1 IMTKI
6 VEVKR
11 LQKKFGKF
19 QALKDVTF
27 DVNEGEVL
35 GYLGPNGAGKSTTI
49 RALLGIIKARAVP
62 QRFLVKMFGTILL
75 KSIKILLMFLVMCI
89 SGQTFQEAK
98 LLTCSCI
105 CTAVLMQ
112 QDVMN

>member
-1 IMTKI
+1 MSTKEKFWVI
-6 VEVKR
+6 LDQTVRVNQQPFVPCSELSKR
-11 LQKKFGKF
+11 
-19 QALKDVTF
+19 A
-27 DVNEGEVL
+27 
-35 GYLGPNGAGKSTTI
+35 
-49 RALLGIIKARAVP
+49 AVP

-98 LLTCSCI
+98 LLTCYARTCQTFQEAKLLTCSCI

-112 QDVMN
+112 Q